1 MEKKIM
7 KMLKDMR
14 IPENYSGFYYWLEL
28 IMYVYKNYK
37 VENLSSIKMEELY
50 EMLAEKHDTTTIPIR
65 RNMRTCIVNCGT
77 YINKYFNKSKITSK
91 KFLILSV
98 LKLKE
103 RN

>member
-1 MEKKIM
+1 MDKAI
-7 KMLKDMR
+7 
-14 IPENYSGFYYWLEL
+14 
-28 IMYVYKNYK
+28 
-37 VENLSSIKMEELY
+37 Y
-50 EMLAEKHDTTTIPIR
+50 EMLGEKHDTTSISIR
-65 RNMRTCIVNCGT
+65 RNMRTCVENCGT

>member
-7 KMLKDMR
+7 KMLGDMR
-14 IPENYSGFYYWLEL
+14 IPVTYSGFYYWREL
-28 IMYVYKNYK
+28 ILYVYKNYK
-37 VENLSSIKMEELY
+37 IENLPSIKMGDLY
-50 EMLAEKHDTTTIPIR
+50 EMLAAKHNTTPIAIG
-65 RNMRTCIVNCGT
+65 RNLRTCVENSGT

>member
-7 KMLKDMR
+7 KMLRDMK
-14 IPENYSGFYYWLEL
+14 IPENYSGYYYWLEL

-37 VENLSSIKMEELY
+37 VGNLASIKMEELY
-50 EMLAEKHDTTTIPIR
+50 DMLSKKHDVTPVAIG
-65 RNMRTCIVNCGT
+65 RNLRTCIENYGT
-77 YINKYFNKSKITSK
+77 YINKYFNKSKVTNK
-91 KFLILSV
+91 KFLVLSV